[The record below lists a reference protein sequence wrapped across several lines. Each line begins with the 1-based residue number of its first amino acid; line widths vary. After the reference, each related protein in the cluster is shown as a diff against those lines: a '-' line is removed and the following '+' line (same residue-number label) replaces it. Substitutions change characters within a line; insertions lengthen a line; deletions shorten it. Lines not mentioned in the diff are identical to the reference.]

1 MSDQINVPI
10 SPGELVDKITILEIK
25 KEFINNDNKLK
36 NINHEYDLL
45 MQIYTTQISETD
57 GISELKNKLKE
68 INLELWKIEDD
79 IRDHER
85 LSDFGSNFIELAR
98 SVYFTNDERAEV
110 KKQINIV
117 AGSNIIEEK
126 SYSKY

>member
-1 MSDQINVPI
+1 MIDVKI
-10 SPGELVDKITILEIK
+10 SPGELIDKITILKLK
-25 KEFINNDNKLK
+25 KKFIENETQLK
-36 NINHEYDLL
+36 NINIELGLL
-45 MQIYTTQISETD
+45 EPI
-57 GISELKNKLKE
+57 LVNHKLDNTKIKTLFDKLYE
-68 INLELWKIEDD
+68 INLKLWKIEDD

-85 LSDFGSNFIELAR
+85 NSDFGSSFIELAR
-98 SVYFTNDERAEV
+98 SVYFTNDVRADV

>member
-1 MSDQINVPI
+1 MIDVKI
-10 SPGELVDKITILEIK
+10 SPGELMDKITILRLKKKFIK
-25 KEFINNDNKLK
+25 NETQLK
-36 NINHEYDLL
+36 NINA
-45 MQIYTTQISETD
+45 
-57 GISELKNKLKE
+57 ELEILEPIIFRHKLDNTKIKILFEKLYE
-68 INLELWKIEDD
+68 INLKLWKIEDD

-85 LSDFGSNFIELAR
+85 NSDFGSSFIELAR
-98 SVYFTNDERAEV
+98 SVYFTNDVRADV

>member
-1 MSDQINVPI
+1 MIDVKI
-10 SPGELVDKITILEIK
+10 SPGELIDKITILKLK
-25 KEFINNDNKLK
+25 KKFIENETQLK
-36 NINHEYDLL
+36 NINIELELL
-45 MQIYTTQISETD
+45 EPILVKY
-57 GISELKNKLKE
+57 KLDSIKIKTLFDKLYE
-68 INLELWKIEDD
+68 INLKLWKIEDD

-85 LSDFGSNFIELAR
+85 LSDFGSSFVELAR

-110 KKQINIV
+110 KKQINVV

>member
-1 MSDQINVPI
+1 MIDVKI
-10 SPGELVDKITILEIK
+10 SPGELMDKITILRLKKKFIK
-25 KEFINNDNKLK
+25 NETQLK
-36 NINHEYDLL
+36 NINA
-45 MQIYTTQISETD
+45 
-57 GISELKNKLKE
+57 ELEILEPIIVRHKLDNTKIKTLFDKLYE
-68 INLELWKIEDD
+68 INLKLWKIEDD

-85 LSDFGSNFIELAR
+85 NSDFGSSFIELAR
-98 SVYFTNDERAEV
+98 SVYFTNDVRADI

>member
-1 MSDQINVPI
+1 MIDVKI
-10 SPGELVDKITILEIK
+10 SPGEFMDKITILRLK
-25 KEFINNDNKLK
+25 KKFIENETQLK
-36 NINHEYDLL
+36 NINA
-45 MQIYTTQISETD
+45 
-57 GISELKNKLKE
+57 ELEILEPIIVRHKLDNTKIKTLFDKLYE
-68 INLELWKIEDD
+68 INLKLWKIEDD

-85 LSDFGSNFIELAR
+85 NSDFGSSFIELAR
-98 SVYFTNDERAEV
+98 SVYFTNDVRADV

>member
-1 MSDQINVPI
+1 MIDVKI
-10 SPGELVDKITILEIK
+10 SPGELMDKITILRLKKKFIK
-25 KEFINNDNKLK
+25 NETQLK
-36 NINHEYDLL
+36 NINA
-45 MQIYTTQISETD
+45 
-57 GISELKNKLKE
+57 ELEILEPIIVRHKLDNTKIKILFEKLYE
-68 INLELWKIEDD
+68 INLKLWKIEDD

-85 LSDFGSNFIELAR
+85 NSDFGSSFIELAR
-98 SVYFTNDERAEV
+98 SVYFTNDVRADV

>member
-1 MSDQINVPI
+1 MIDVKI
-10 SPGELVDKITILEIK
+10 SPGEFMDKITILRLK
-25 KEFINNDNKLK
+25 KKFIENETQLK
-36 NINHEYDLL
+36 NINA
-45 MQIYTTQISETD
+45 
-57 GISELKNKLKE
+57 ELEILEPIIVRHKLDNTKIKTLFDKLYE
-68 INLELWKIEDD
+68 INLKLWKIEDD

-85 LSDFGSNFIELAR
+85 NSDFGSSFIELAR
-98 SVYFTNDERAEV
+98 SVYFTNDVRADI

>member
-1 MSDQINVPI
+1 MIDVKI
-10 SPGELVDKITILEIK
+10 SPGEFMDKITILRLK
-25 KEFINNDNKLK
+25 KKFIENETQLK
-36 NINHEYDLL
+36 NINA
-45 MQIYTTQISETD
+45 
-57 GISELKNKLKE
+57 ELEILEPIIVRHKLDNTKIKTLFDKLYE
-68 INLELWKIEDD
+68 INLKLWKIEDD

-85 LSDFGSNFIELAR
+85 NSDFGSSFIELAR
-98 SVYFTNDERAEV
+98 SVYFTNDARADI

>member
-1 MSDQINVPI
+1 MIDVKI
-10 SPGELVDKITILEIK
+10 SPGELMDKITILRLKKKFIK
-25 KEFINNDNKLK
+25 NETQLK
-36 NINHEYDLL
+36 NINA
-45 MQIYTTQISETD
+45 
-57 GISELKNKLKE
+57 ELEILEPIIVRHKLDNTKIKTLFDKLYE
-68 INLELWKIEDD
+68 INLKLWKIEDD

-85 LSDFGSNFIELAR
+85 NSDFGSSFIELAR
-98 SVYFTNDERAEV
+98 SVYFTNDVRADV

>member
-1 MSDQINVPI
+1 MIDVKI
-10 SPGELVDKITILEIK
+10 SPGELIDKITILKLKKQFIK
-25 KEFINNDNKLK
+25 NETQLK
-36 NINHEYDLL
+36 NINIELALL
-45 MQIYTTQISETD
+45 EPI
-57 GISELKNKLKE
+57 LVNNKLDSVEIKTLFNKLYE
-68 INLELWKIEDD
+68 INLKLWKIEDD

-85 LSDFGSNFIELAR
+85 NSDFGSSFIELAR
-98 SVYFTNDERAEV
+98 SVYFTNDVRADI

>member
-1 MSDQINVPI
+1 MIDVKI
-10 SPGELVDKITILEIK
+10 SPGELMDKITILRLKKKFIK
-25 KEFINNDNKLK
+25 NETQLK
-36 NINHEYDLL
+36 NINA
-45 MQIYTTQISETD
+45 
-57 GISELKNKLKE
+57 ELEILEPIIVRHKLDNTKIKILFEKLYE
-68 INLELWKIEDD
+68 INLKLWKIEDD

-85 LSDFGSNFIELAR
+85 NSDFGSSFIELAR
-98 SVYFTNDERAEV
+98 SVYFTNDVRADI